1 MNEKDF
7 NEQEYLKACLIRD
20 MLNAKG
26 MVATY
31 VNVTEV
37 MKKEKEKLQQ
47 EVEDWKCKCSKMD
60 DEMCELKKENAR
72 LREEL
77 NDKKKT
83 LSELGREKYKVIKK
97 VECVDTGDF
106 EYITIGKI
114 YDVIEDDDEEH
125 YRIITDDGS
134 MIWFYKKRF
143 KVVPF

>member
-31 VNVTEV
+31 VNITEG

-47 EVEDWKCKCSKMD
+47 EVDDWKCKCGKMD

-72 LREEL
+72 LKEKEVKVIPLLEAENKREEYIKELENKIKLFEEDNNIL
-77 NDKKKT
+77 NDKIKD
-83 LSELGREKYKVIKK
+83 LEQELLKKVI
-97 VECVDTGDF
+97 VEF
-106 EYITIGKI
+106 EP
-114 YDVIEDDDEEH
+114 
-125 YRIITDDGS
+125 
-134 MIWFYKKRF
+134 KKRGRKP
-143 KVVPF
+143 KVAE